1 LDLFSYKISA
11 TKEQKLE
18 NNKHTNPESDIL
30 AFRRQIDDI
39 DDQILGLIGRRLA
52 AARAIG
58 RIKQR
63 AGITVVDNRRESEI
77 YRRLLSLNR
86 SSLKA
91 GSLYRIFRSIIAA
104 GRGVQ
109 KNRQPGAEAPPVYAV
124 FGDPIGHSLSPVMH
138 NSALAQAG
146 LNGCY
151 LAFRVK
157 DIAAAVS
164 GIRGLGIRGAS
175 ITIPH
180 KISVMQYL
188 DQVDSLAADIGA
200 VNTVVNR
207 RGVLHGYNS
216 DCAGAINALR
226 GKTEIRGR
234 DVAVVGAGGGARA
247 AGFGIKQEG
256 GRLTIINRTRQ
267 KGEQLASALDCEFKP
282 LSEINRL
289 PYQIIINATAAG
301 MAPDEDS
308 VPLNTDRLEPETVV
322 MDMVYNPLRTRF
334 LAHAEKIGCTT
345 VDGVAMF
352 VNQGAVQ
359 FELWTGGKAPVDVMR
374 KVVLD
379 ELSTPRG

>member
-1 LDLFSYKISA
+1 M
-11 TKEQKLE
+11 E
-18 NNKHTNPESDIL
+18 NNRHPNPEADIA
-30 AFRRQIDDI
+30 AFRRQIDAI
-39 DDQILGLIGRRLA
+39 DDQILNLIDRRLT

-58 RIKQR
+58 RIKQQ

-77 YRRLLSLNR
+77 YQRLLSLNR

-109 KNRQPGAEAPPVYAV
+109 KNRQSAAEAPPVYAV

-138 NSALAQAG
+138 NSALAQTG

-157 DIAAAVS
+157 DIGAAVS

-207 RGVLHGYNS
+207 QGLLHGYNS

-226 GKTEIRGR
+226 GKTGIRGK

-247 AGFGIKQEG
+247 VGFGIKQEG
-256 GRLTIINRTRQ
+256 GRLTIINRTPQ
-267 KGEQLASALDCEFKP
+267 NGERLASALDCEFKP
-282 LSEINRL
+282 LSEINQL
-289 PYQIIINATAAG
+289 PYQIIINATSAG
-301 MAPDEDS
+301 MAPDDDS
-308 VPLNTDRLEPETVV
+308 LPLNTDPLEPETVV

-359 FELWTGGKAPVDVMR
+359 FELWTGEKAPVDVMR
-374 KVVLD
+374 KAVLD
-379 ELSTPRG
+379 ELQAS

>member
-1 LDLFSYKISA
+1 MEESRLEKNPKNNPEEEISA
-11 TKEQKLE
+11 
-18 NNKHTNPESDIL
+18 
-30 AFRRQIDDI
+30 FRKQIDDI
-39 DDQILGLIGRRLA
+39 DGRILDLIGRRLA

-58 RIKQR
+58 RIKHQT
-63 AGITVVDNRRESEI
+63 GTTVVDNRREGEI
-77 YRRLLSLNR
+77 YQRLLSLNR
-86 SSLKA
+86 DALNA

-109 KNRQPGAEAPPVYAV
+109 KNRPGRGEVPPIYAV
-124 FGDPIGHSLSPVMH
+124 FGDPVGHSLSPVMH

-146 LNGCY
+146 LDGCY

-164 GIRGLGIRGAS
+164 GIRGLGLRGAS

-180 KISVMQYL
+180 KISVMKYL
-188 DQVDSLAADIGA
+188 DQVDSLAAAIGA

-216 DCAGAINALR
+216 DCTGAIKALR
-226 GKTEIRGR
+226 DKTDINGR

-247 AGFGIKQEG
+247 VGFGIKQEG

-267 KGEQLASALDCEFKP
+267 NGEKLASALDCEFKP
-282 LSEINRL
+282 LSEIKQL
-289 PYQIIINATAAG
+289 PYHIIINATSAG
-301 MAPDEDS
+301 MAPRDDS
-308 VPLNTDRLEPETVV
+308 APLNTDFLASETVV
-322 MDMVYNPLRTRF
+322 MDMVYNPLKTRF

-359 FELWTGGKAPVDVMR
+359 FELWTGEKAPVDVMR
-374 KVVLD
+374 RVVLD
-379 ELSTPRG
+379 ELRDSRKDAETQR